1 MPRVELVSESTPEVL
16 GEPVTQGS
24 MATVLAFQELS
35 PRLRVVA
42 QKAKWRND
50 VDRDDWLS
58 IGKLKLVL

>member
-16 GEPVTQGS
+16 GEPVTQGNR
-24 MATVLAFQELS
+24 ATVLAFQELS